1 MKFFY
6 VLCLIGMA
14 LAKPNQSISDIGY
27 ANGRII
33 GGQEAEPRKYR
44 VSQQVLDGPI
54 GQYNPI
60 GLWWVWVRWSKT
72 TISWLILNMVGCQ
85 NHQNQPI
92 FKKTK

>member
-33 GGQEAEPRKYR
+33 GGQEAEPRKY
-44 VSQQVLDGPI
+44 
-54 GQYNPI
+54 
-60 GLWWVWVRWSKT
+60 
-72 TISWLILNMVGCQ
+72 LN
-85 NHQNQPI
+85 
-92 FKKTK
+92 